1 MPLDIWTTR
10 NHGRARVGEQVY
22 HLTCGQCGTYVTI
35 TMALSPLNGLVP
47 HTEQIC
53 GMNARLFND
62 FSAQARQNLNP
73 DDLVIFIYDGA
84 PAHRNANNS
93 RVVQSLRCCLLKVRF
108 SISWNKR
115 SVFLKLQSRPISLNL
130 PFKS

>member
-1 MPLDIWTTR
+1 M
-10 NHGRARVGEQVY
+10 Y
-22 HLTCGQCGTYVTI
+22 YLTCGQYRTYVTI
-35 TMALSPLNGLVP
+35 TMTLSPLNGLVP
-47 HTEQIC
+47 HSEQIC

-73 DDLVIFIYDGA
+73 DDLVIFIYDGV

-93 RVVQSLRCCLLKVRF
+93 RVIQSLRCCLLKVRF